1 MPGFVR
7 PHRTR
12 ASDLKPQWHV
22 IDAEGKTLGRLGSEI
37 ATLLQGKHNPMYV
50 AHMNT
55 GDFVVVVNA
64 EKVRVTGNKLDK
76 KMYYRHSG
84 YHGGLKEQTLSD
96 VLARTPTRVLKQ
108 AVKGM
113 LPKNSVGRQMLSR
126 LKLYAGS
133 EHPHEAQVNAGSRT
147 TDEAPAGEASAA
159 VKSESEATALE
170 KSPVANVAAA
180 PAEETKPKR
189 SKAASDD
196 QDSASVSETEK
207 KPKARSR
214 QPKATATDAAA
225 EGSGKIEAKAAED
238 SKPAKAESS
247 DDDVSEKETTEKTQ
261 EGEEA

>member
-147 TDEAPAGEASAA
+147 TNEAPVGEASAA

-170 KSPVANVAAA
+170 KSPVANVAAP
-180 PAEETKPKR
+180 PAEEAKPKR
-189 SKAASDD
+189 S
-196 QDSASVSETEK
+196 
-207 KPKARSR
+207 
-214 QPKATATDAAA
+214 KATATDAAA

-238 SKPAKAESS
+238 SKPAKPKARRRKAAKAESS